1 MNTDEYHA
9 INRDEH
15 SPNYMSCTF
24 CGRIET
30 DHEKACPRH
39 PDTDNLVYQQLREP
53 WTDTP

>member
-1 MNTDEYHA
+1 MNSDEYHN
-9 INRDEH
+9 INRDEN
-15 SPNYMSCTF
+15 SPNYMSCNF

-30 DHEKACPRH
+30 DHEQACPYH